1 VHQDLVA
8 RVDLDAVEV
17 DVRMEVVVRRL
28 EVDRARD
35 LDPTAHHEPRTGS
48 GDANSCDHPTHTIHH
63 VDPGKR

>member
-1 VHQDLVA
+1 
-8 RVDLDAVEV
+8 VEV

-28 EVDRARD
+28 QIDRTRD